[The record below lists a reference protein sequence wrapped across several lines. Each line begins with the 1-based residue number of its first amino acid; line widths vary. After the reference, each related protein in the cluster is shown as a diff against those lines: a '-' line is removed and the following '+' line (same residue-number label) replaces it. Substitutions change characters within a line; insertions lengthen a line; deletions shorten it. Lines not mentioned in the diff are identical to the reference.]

1 VTNLVDP
8 EKIEG
13 IVGTRRH
20 ARAHFGRA
28 VSYEQQFYI
37 LHSQICVEDNEDL
50 RDCVFSQALNLGI
63 DLEVWGSLQDRPVLL
78 QIRGN
83 RLVPAVAG
91 QE

>member
-1 VTNLVDP
+1 
-8 EKIEG
+8 
-13 IVGTRRH
+13 
-20 ARAHFGRA
+20 
-28 VSYEQQFYI
+28 VSSEQQFYI

-63 DLEVWGSLQDRPVLL
+63 DLAVWGALQDRPMLL
-78 QIRGN
+78 QILGN